1 MAQAYFVAKRNN
13 YPREERVPYRERMTA
28 TIVGLPVLVIPIV
41 VLGSILVGIATPT
54 EAAVLGVIAVIIIG
68 GFVYRELSLATF
80 AHQTLSTLRTVGS
93 VFIIIA
99 AAAAFG
105 RVLTLYGA
113 ADSLATW
120 MTSLTT
126 NPYLFLLGINILFLI
141 LGCLLDTVPIL
152 LVLVPLLMPT
162 VKALGIDTVHFGVI
176 TVFNLLI
183 GLVTPPYGLTMFLLC
198 RIANISLLEF
208 WRYQWPI
215 FLTMLFALALCTA
228 FPALTTWLPNLI
240 MPLK

>member
-1 MAQAYFVAKRNN
+1 
-13 YPREERVPYRERMTA
+13 
-28 TIVGLPVLVIPIV
+28 VI
-41 VLGSILVGIATPT
+41 S
-54 EAAVLGVIAVIIIG
+54 VIAIG
-68 GFVYRELSLATF
+68 GFLYRELSLATF
-80 AHQTLSTLRTVGS
+80 ARQTLSTLRTVGS

-113 ADSLATW
+113 ADALAAW
-120 MTSLTT
+120 MTSLTS
-126 NPYLFLLGINILFLI
+126 NPLLFLLGINIVFLI
-141 LGCLLDTVPIL
+141 IGCFLDTVPIL
-152 LVLVPLLMPT
+152 LVFVPLLMPT

-198 RIANISLLEF
+198 RIANISLQEF

-215 FLTMLFALALCTA
+215 LLTMLFALALCTL
-228 FPALTTWLPNLI
+228 FPPLTTWLPNLV
-240 MPLK
+240 MPTK

>member
-1 MAQAYFVAKRNN
+1 MPYG
-13 YPREERVPYRERMTA
+13 ERLTA
-28 TIVGLPVLVIPIV
+28 AVVGLPVLLIPVV

-54 EAAVLGVIAVIIIG
+54 EAAVLGVIAVIVIG
-68 GFVYRELSLATF
+68 GLLYRELSVATF
-80 AHQTLSTLRTVGS
+80 TRQMLSTLRTVGS

-113 ADSLATW
+113 ADALAAW

-126 NPYLFLLGINILFLI
+126 SPLLFLLGLNVIYLV
-141 LGCLLDTVPIL
+141 LGSFLDTVPIL
-152 LVLVPLLMPT
+152 LVFVPLLMPT
-162 VKALGIDTVHFGVI
+162 VKALGIDTVHFGVV

-198 RIANISLLEF
+198 RIANISLQEF

-228 FPALTTWLPNLI
+228 FPPLTTWLPNLI
-240 MPLK
+240 MPTKQARGRPLVRATSSCP